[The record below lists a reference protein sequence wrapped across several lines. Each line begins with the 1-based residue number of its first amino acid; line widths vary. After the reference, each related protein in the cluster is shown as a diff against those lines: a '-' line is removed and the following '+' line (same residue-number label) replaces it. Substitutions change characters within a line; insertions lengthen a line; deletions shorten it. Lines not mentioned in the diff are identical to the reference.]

1 MKKGLYL
8 LLLLVTLAVGSVYQI
23 NLLMALAIGE
33 ILLWIC
39 LALVSWR
46 CRRHLKLGF
55 EKRVAVVLRQEKAP
69 CTLRAENT
77 GRTAI
82 LRFRAR
88 LRYGYPW
95 EKKPKKLLVYGAL
108 EGREVQLSRVELPA
122 VSCGLL
128 HLTLDRVRVYDWLG
142 LTSSS
147 FSKQKAE
154 AWLAVLP
161 PFQEVPV
168 DLSYRSA
175 GDSAALL
182 LSSLPQQNGDSEE
195 VRQLREYREGDP
207 TRSIHWKQSARTQTL
222 WVKEYEQQ
230 SDRLVELHLGLNR
243 FAFST
248 PSQREGFLCDFIG
261 AGPRAAPGPA
271 PDSGVLDR
279 WGRPLPGDA
288 AFLQRGVGA
297 AAAVALPSGAGGRAF
312 LETSRPAHG
321 ASRPDSAAGFYHRSS
336 AFGGPEAAVLLFTQT
351 VSAAAFLLYSAT
363 IGGVGLGKNRCV

>member
-248 PSQREGFLCDFIG
+248 PSQREGFYVILSALVHG
-261 AGPRAAPGPA
+261 LLRALPQIPVYWTDGEGRPQGMQLSSKEGSEPLLLLLYHLEQGEGLSPEHPA
-271 PDSGVLDR
+271 PPVAPPGRILRLDFTT
-279 WGRPLPGDA
+279 G
-288 AFLQRGVGA
+288 LQ
-297 AAAVALPSGAGGRAF
+297 L
-312 LETSRPAHG
+312 LEDRKLLCS
-321 ASRPDSAAGFYHRSS
+321 FSS
-336 AFGGPEAAVLLFTQT
+336 KQYPQQLSCFTLQ
-351 VSAAAFLLYSAT
+351 L
-363 IGGVGLGKNRCV
+363 

>member
-8 LLLLVTLAVGSVYQI
+8 LLLLVTLAVGSVYQMD
-23 NLLMALAIGE
+23 LLMALAIGE
-33 ILLWIC
+33 VLLWIC

-55 EKRVAVVLRQEKAP
+55 EKRVAVVLRQEKVP

-77 GRTAI
+77 GRTSI

-95 EKKPKKLLVYGAL
+95 EKKPKKLFVYGAL
-108 EGREVQLSRVELPA
+108 EGREVQLSRVELEA
-122 VSCGLL
+122 ASCGLL

-147 FSKQKAE
+147 FHKQRTE

-161 PFQEVPV
+161 PHREIQV

-182 LSSLPQQNGDSEE
+182 LRSLPQQNGDSEE

-207 TRSIHWKQSARTQTL
+207 TRSIHWKQSARTEKL

-230 SDRLVELHLGLNR
+230 SDRLVELHLRWDR

-248 PSQREGFLCDFIG
+248 PSQREGFYVILSALVHGLLRALPQIPVYWTDREGRPRSMLLSVEEG
-261 AGPRAAPGPA
+261 AQPLLLLLYHLEQGEQLSPEHPA
-271 PDSGVLDR
+271 PPMAPPGRILRLDFTTGLQLLEDQKVLFSFS
-279 WGRPLPGDA
+279 PKQYQQQLSY
-288 AFLQRGVGA
+288 FTLQ
-297 AAAVALPSGAGGRAF
+297 
-312 LETSRPAHG
+312 
-321 ASRPDSAAGFYHRSS
+321 
-336 AFGGPEAAVLLFTQT
+336 
-351 VSAAAFLLYSAT
+351 
-363 IGGVGLGKNRCV
+363 I